1 MNDQGVVDR
10 SQYNHGPANAKL
22 GDTVGFP
29 RPSHKKPYHELN
41 YIRIDKKIRGITDMF
56 THFAGLESIELSAKA
71 KLKTFYYNLHPEDA
85 DDNDLK
91 MPHGGAAFAAACFY
105 AATLEF
111 EANPCRG
118 MNGTKTQAT
127 LAVICEYAQSE
138 VDRKRDHRGICTTRK
153 VTPLVILRRTQ
164 DLGDL
169 CQAKIPALTSQSLL
183 WTSDTSAKE
192 HGRMALFK
200 ECGAPK
206 PLYLPKK
213 GEFGLQIED
222 TGQGALVVS
231 RVDNDKIAYRQGFRV
246 GDYILFFQDEEVKA
260 TDTVHILKDKIK
272 KAMKETGRVELLF
285 IVKRKNADA
294 QPTRKRKRKIKR

>member
-111 EANPCRG
+111 EARRG
-118 MNGTKTQAT
+118 GEKTPAT
-127 LAVICEYAQSE
+127 LAVICKFAQSE
-138 VDRKRDHRGICTTRK
+138 IDKKYDQLGNCTTTD
-153 VTPLVILRRTQ
+153 VTPEIILRHTKL
-164 DLGDL
+164 LGNL
-169 CQAKIPALTSQSLL
+169 CQAEIPAIGAQSLL
-183 WTSDTSAKE
+183 WTSYTSAKE
-192 HGRMALFK
+192 HGRMALLK
-200 ECGAPK
+200 ECGARK

-213 GEFGLQIED
+213 GEFGLEIDD